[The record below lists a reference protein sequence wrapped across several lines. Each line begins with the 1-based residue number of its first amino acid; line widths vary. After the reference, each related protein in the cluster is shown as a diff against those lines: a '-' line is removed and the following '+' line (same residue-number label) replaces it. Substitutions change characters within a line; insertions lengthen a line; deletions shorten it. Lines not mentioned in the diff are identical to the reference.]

1 MITGKLFILS
11 APSGTGKTT
20 LLRKVMA
27 DVPGL
32 AFSVSHTTRSPR
44 SGEEDGVDY
53 YFVSRGQFEAMRE
66 QAAFLE
72 WAEVH
77 GNFYGTSGPAVFT
90 QVSSGI
96 DVVLD
101 IDVQGAA
108 ILRASAKIP
117 ATISTA
123 SIFIAPPSLQELER
137 RLRGRGTDNEETIL
151 LRLRNAGREMQ
162 EALAYDYLV
171 VNDTLEQ
178 AIDTVRAIVI
188 AERSRGHRLPT
199 GEAIKIVSEP

>member
-44 SGEEDGVDY
+44 SGEVDGVDY
-53 YFVSRGQFEAMRE
+53 YFVSRGQFETMRE
-66 QAAFLE
+66 QGAFLE

-77 GNFYGTSGPAVFT
+77 GNFYGTSGPAVFA

-117 ATISTA
+117 ATISAA